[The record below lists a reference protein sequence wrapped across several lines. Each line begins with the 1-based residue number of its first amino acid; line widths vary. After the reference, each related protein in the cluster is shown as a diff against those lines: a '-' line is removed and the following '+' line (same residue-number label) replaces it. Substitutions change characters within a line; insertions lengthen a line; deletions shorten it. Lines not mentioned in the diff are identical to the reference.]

1 MWNSVDFL
9 RFHIDFF
16 FSRFFDDDDDRI
28 QTSTRLMSGVGLKLR
43 CEKFL
48 ILRKEEEEEVEED
61 DAVLNV
67 KRALNLSSIKCV
79 FVET

>member
-1 MWNSVDFL
+1 
-9 RFHIDFF
+9 
-16 FSRFFDDDDDRI
+16 
-28 QTSTRLMSGVGLKLR
+28 MSGVGLKLR

-48 ILRKEEEEEVEED
+48 ILRKEEFEEEED

>member
-1 MWNSVDFL
+1 
-9 RFHIDFF
+9 
-16 FSRFFDDDDDRI
+16 
-28 QTSTRLMSGVGLKLR
+28 MSGVGVKLR
-43 CEKFL
+43 CEKFS
-48 ILRKEEEEEVEED
+48 ILRKEESEEDD